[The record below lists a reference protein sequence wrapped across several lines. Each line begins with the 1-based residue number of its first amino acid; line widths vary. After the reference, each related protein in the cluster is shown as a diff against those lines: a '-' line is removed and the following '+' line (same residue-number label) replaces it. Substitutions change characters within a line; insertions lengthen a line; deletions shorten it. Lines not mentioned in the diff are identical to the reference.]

1 MKHITL
7 GIHYPKKEHQESIL
21 DVARKVH
28 DIAQTCE
35 GHIDSGALL
44 DEENDRI
51 IMFSLWQNKESAFEA
66 SKILRPIIAEANF
79 QDWERKPSD
88 NIINMKRL
96 V

>member
-88 NIINMKRL
+88 NMINMKRL